1 MIVHATSDQAL
12 GILVAMRQVAEG
24 RWRAPAPCRS
34 PARPQGFWLAWE
46 RGSEIT
52 VDTFGPQWNFWA
64 VVHEPVG
71 TLRRRYGI
79 PPLDPAVEATLALLE
94 P

>member
-1 MIVHATSDQAL
+1 M
-12 GILVAMRQVAEG
+12 
-24 RWRAPAPCRS
+24 
-34 PARPQGFWLAWE
+34 
-46 RGSEIT
+46 IT

-79 PPLDPAVEATLALLE
+79 PPLDPAPNATLALLE

>member
-1 MIVHATSDQAL
+1 MAKSATDAFD
-12 GILVAMRQVAEG
+12 
-24 RWRAPAPCRS
+24 
-34 PARPQGFWLAWE
+34 PQGFWLAWE

-64 VVHEPVG
+64 VVHKPVG
-71 TLRRRYGI
+71 TLRRRYGN
-79 PPLDPAVEATLALLE
+79 LASRPRPGRHLG